1 MEPSSGDAQDR
12 IAEPRP
18 DSAPEAH
25 KRAPEG
31 GRHEEEDMIRIG
43 KPIAALAA
51 AVATAI
57 AATAIAATAASAPAA
72 TDACAA
78 YQPQVPDPSRFVD
91 VIDNPYFPL
100 PVGRTLVYR
109 GVSDGERQVDRLQV
123 TDKTKVIAGI
133 SATVVHDVVFTE
145 GKKDEITFDWYAQD
159 DAGNVW
165 YLGEDTKVLLGNGKV
180 DRSGSWET
188 GVNGA
193 KPGLIMEADPQAPDA
208 YRQECL
214 SGEAEDTAWVIS
226 RGGSLTVPIGTVH
239 QVLRTL
245 EFARI
250 EPNVVSQKQYAPGL
264 GIVVEQDLHGGN
276 EHFELVKVTG

>member
-1 MEPSSGDAQDR
+1 MSRTRTS
-12 IAEPRP
+12 
-18 DSAPEAH
+18 
-25 KRAPEG
+25 
-31 GRHEEEDMIRIG
+31 
-43 KPIAALAA
+43 IAAMAA

-57 AATAIAATAASAPAA
+57 ATTAIATTAASAPAT

-78 YQPQVPDPSRFVD
+78 YEPQVPDPSRFVD

-100 PVGRTLVYR
+100 PVGRTFVYR
-109 GVSDGERQVDRLQV
+109 GVSDGERQVDRMHV
-123 TDKTKVIAGI
+123 TDQTKVIAGI
-133 SATVVHDVVFTE
+133 TATVVHDVVFTE

-159 DAGNVW
+159 DSGNVW

-193 KPGLIMEADPQAPDA
+193 KPGIIMEADPQVPDA

-214 SGEAEDTAWVIS
+214 SGEAEDTAWVVS
-226 RGGSLTVPIGTVH
+226 RGGSLTVPVGTVH

-245 EFARI
+245 EFARV
-250 EPNVVSQKQYAPGL
+250 EPNVVSEKRYAPGL
-264 GIVVEQDLHGGN
+264 GIVVERDLHGGD
-276 EHFELVKVTG
+276 ERFELVEVTG